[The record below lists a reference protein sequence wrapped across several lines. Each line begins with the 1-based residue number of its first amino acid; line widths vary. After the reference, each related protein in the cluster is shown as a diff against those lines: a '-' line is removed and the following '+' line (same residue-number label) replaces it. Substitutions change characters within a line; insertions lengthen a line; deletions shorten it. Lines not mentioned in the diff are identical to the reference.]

1 LGDCPSLLCRPLP
14 TPSTHFCLG
23 SRAPVPLRRHLS
35 DLKHGRQ
42 LFAILPVKCGVVVT
56 LGKSREGHKEVERIH
71 FERDTAE
78 VRDCYD
84 KFSCTLVSNT
94 YVPFVYFY
102 VSPHARLDRVRC
114 QMPSTM
120 SFLSTDCDRHLRT
133 AGVVAAGV
141 STAGTGTDAEG
152 KVTGAAIICRTSVSE

>member
-1 LGDCPSLLCRPLP
+1 M
-14 TPSTHFCLG
+14 
-23 SRAPVPLRRHLS
+23 PLRRRLS
-35 DLKHGRQ
+35 DLKHGQR
-42 LFAILPVKCGVVVT
+42 LFAILPVKCGVAVM
-56 LGKSREGHKEVERIH
+56 LGKSREGDKEVGRLH
-71 FERDTAE
+71 FGRDTVE

-102 VSPHARLDRVRC
+102 VSPRARLDRVRC
-114 QMPSTM
+114 RMPSTM
-120 SFLSTDCDRHLRT
+120 SFSSTDYRRRLRT

-141 STAGTGTDAEG
+141 RTAGPGTDAEG